1 MKLSKDAIG
10 MLRDFPDGSQIA
22 IARDKDGKTIELKIR
37 CKARDLQ
44 AQQVIDIEELL
55 K

>member
-10 MLRDFPDGSQIA
+10 ILRDFPDGSQIA
-22 IARDKDGKTIELKIR
+22 IARDKDGKTIEFRVK
-37 CKARDLQ
+37 CKAKDLQ
-44 AQQVIDIEELL
+44 AQQIIDIEELL